1 MMRCPCFRER
11 LHPKAH
17 KPGVWW
23 ACEPCAI
30 AGWSIRTAMIRK
42 ANPARC
48 CYRRQRTKNKDI
60 ELCQYTK
67 RRKAYS

>member
-1 MMRCPCFRER
+1 MMRCPCCRER

-17 KPGVWW
+17 KPG
-23 ACEPCAI
+23 AI

-42 ANPARC
+42 ANPVRC
-48 CYRRQRTKNKDI
+48 CYRRQRTKDKDI